1 MKKLLF
7 LAIAILMG
15 TMASLAK
22 EKEKNDSTYIEVE
35 ELPTF
40 KGGVTKYSEW
50 LSSSIKYPKA
60 AQAAGAEG
68 RAIVQFV
75 VNKNGTISD
84 VKIMKS
90 TGNEELDNE
99 AMRVVSASPKW
110 KPGKINGKTVRTKMM
125 QPIMFRLP
133 KTK

>member
-15 TMASLAK
+15 SMVSLAK
-22 EKEKNDSTYIEVE
+22 DEKNDSVYCAVD

-40 KGGVTKYSEW
+40 KGGEKKYMEW
-50 LSSSIKYPKA
+50 LGSNIQYPKA

-75 VNKNGTISD
+75 VNKNGSISD
-84 VKIMKS
+84 VKIQKS

-99 AMRVVSASPKW
+99 AMRVVGASPKF
-110 KPGKINGKTVRTKMM
+110 KPGKMNGKVVRTKMM
-125 QPIMFRLP
+125 LPIMFRLP
-133 KTK
+133 KNK

>member
-1 MKKLLF
+1 MKKLLL
-7 LAIAILMG
+7 LAIATLMAG
-15 TMASLAK
+15 TASLAK
-22 EKEKNDSTYIEVE
+22 EEKNDSIYIEVE

-68 RAIVQFV
+68 RAIVRFV
-75 VNKNGTISD
+75 VNKNGSISD
-84 VKIMKS
+84 VKIIKS
-90 TGNEELDNE
+90 TGNDDLDNE
-99 AMRVVSASPKW
+99 AIRVISASPKW
-110 KPGKINGKTVRTKMM
+110 KPGKINGKTVRSMM
-125 QPIMFRLP
+125 NQPIMFRLP

>member
-22 EKEKNDSTYIEVE
+22 DEKNDSIYSVVD

-40 KGGVTKYSEW
+40 KGGDQKFMEW
-50 LSSSIKYPKA
+50 MSSNIQYPKA

-68 RAIVQFV
+68 RAIVRFV

-84 VKIMKS
+84 VKILKS

-110 KPGKINGKTVRTKMM
+110 KPGKTNGKTVRTMM
-125 QPIMFRLP
+125 NQPIMFRLP

>member
-1 MKKLLF
+1 MKKLLL
-7 LAIAILMG
+7 LAFATLMAG
-15 TMASLAK
+15 TASLAK
-22 EKEKNDSTYIEVE
+22 EENNDSIYIEVE

-68 RAIVQFV
+68 RAIVRFV
-75 VNKNGTISD
+75 VNKNGSISD
-84 VKIMKS
+84 VKIIKS
-90 TGNEELDNE
+90 TGNDDLDNE
-99 AMRVVSASPKW
+99 AIRVISASPKW
-110 KPGKINGKTVRTKMM
+110 KPGKINGKTVRSMM
-125 QPIMFRLP
+125 NQPIMFRLP